1 MDQMQYL
8 MASPATL
15 TLLVA
20 NIIVSIAGFRNEKLV
35 EATLFDITMIR
46 RRGQIY
52 RMATSGFIHGD
63 PTHLFM
69 NMLALFFLGPSL
81 EVTVGTSSFVGI
93 YVAALLGGSLWTYME
108 HFREGSYRALGASG
122 AVSGVTLAA
131 AVFFPLSTIYVFY
144 ALPMPFILFAV
155 LYTGWSAWAAAT
167 RVRDGIGHA
176 AHLGGGLTGVALVC
190 IFYPQNVQQSWNQV
204 VQAVLPP

>member
-1 MDQMQYL
+1 MDQVQLL

-15 TLLVA
+15 TLLGA
-20 NIIVSIAGFRNEKLV
+20 NIIISIAAFQNVRLLD
-35 EATLFDITMIR
+35 ATIFDIAMI

-52 RMATSGFIHGD
+52 RMITSGFIHGD
-63 PTHLFM
+63 PIHLFM
-69 NMLALFFLGPSL
+69 NMLALFFLGPFL
-81 EVTVGTSSFVGI
+81 EVTIKTPAFVGI
-93 YVAALLGGSLWTYME
+93 YTASLIGGSLWTYME
-108 HFREGSYRALGASG
+108 HFRDSNYRALGASG
-122 AVSGVTLAA
+122 AVSGITLAA
-131 AVFFPLSTIYVFY
+131 ALFYPLSTIYVFY

-155 LYTGWSAWAAAT
+155 LYTGWSAWASAT

-190 IFYPQNVQQSWNQV
+190 IFYPQFVRDSWDQV